1 MNPTAKR
8 PTGRKAASKA
18 VTKNAVT
25 KKAVSKKAATKRAAA
40 PPQVIGGPWRGVVEE
55 YRGWLDLPADATAVS
70 LLEGNTPLLE
80 APRLSERVGARVLLK
95 LEGMNP
101 TGSFKD
107 RGMAAAM
114 TMALHRRAKAVV
126 CASTGNTS
134 ASAAAYAARAGLDCA
149 VLVPSGA
156 VALGKLAQA
165 LAHGARVLS
174 VDGSFDLA
182 LSLVRELGERA
193 PVTVVNSINPD
204 RIEGQKTAAF
214 EIIGALG
221 EAPDL
226 LCLPVGNAGNITAY
240 WRGFCQAKHA
250 GAVDQLPRLLGVQA
264 EGAAPIVQGKRVDD
278 PRTVATAIR
287 IGDPASWA
295 GATAASSES
304 GGAIVAVSDTQILEA
319 WRRLASEDSVF
330 CEPASAAGIAGLVQE
345 GPGDAEIVVCVV
357 TGHGLKDPEVAM
369 AHAAPPR
376 PVAATVKALR
386 EALDL

>member
-1 MNPTAKR
+1 MSPTKRNPQKATAKR
-8 PTGRKAASKA
+8 ASKSPGKSSAKAAQ
-18 VTKNAVT
+18 
-25 KKAVSKKAATKRAAA
+25 VSRAPE
-40 PPQVIGGPWRGVVEE
+40 PPPLPWGGIVEE
-55 YRGWLDLPADATAVS
+55 YRAWLDIPPAARAVT
-70 LLEGNTPLLE
+70 LLEGNTPLLD

-114 TMALHRRAKAVV
+114 TMALHRKARAVV

-149 VLVPSGA
+149 VVIPAGA
-156 VALGKLAQA
+156 VALGKLSQA
-165 LAHGARVLS
+165 LAHGARVMS
-174 VDGSFDLA
+174 IEGNFDIA
-182 LSLVRELGERA
+182 LELVRELGERA
-193 PVTVVNSINPD
+193 PVIVVNSINPD

-214 EIIGALG
+214 EIIGVLG
-221 EAPDL
+221 DAPDL

-240 WRGFCQAKHA
+240 WRGFCQARNA
-250 GAVDQLPRLLGVQA
+250 GATDQLPRLLGVQA
-264 EGAAPIVQGKRVDD
+264 EGASPIVRGKKVDN
-278 PRTVATAIR
+278 PQTIASAIR

-304 GGAIVAVSDTQILEA
+304 GGNIVAVSDMQILEA
-319 WRRLASEDSVF
+319 WRRLAAEDSVF
-330 CEPASAAGIAGLVQE
+330 CEPASAAGVAGLLQE
-345 GPGDAEIVVCVV
+345 GPGDAETVVCVV

-376 PVAATVKALR
+376 PVEPTVKALR
-386 EALDL
+386 NALDI